1 MYLSQPRDIITLSPG
16 CSRRPAS
23 LHSYSAE
30 RERLSSST
38 SWVSDRSSIPSPASD
53 SSAACFSFSPHQAR
67 AQEMQPITR
76 STIGV
81 HGEPHALSLDRLK
94 FDATAVPEPSRPR
107 SRWMRSQHFQNVWD
121 SLDPG
126 TVDTRPPHPYTE
138 LIKLCILKRREGKLT
153 LNQLYRD
160 LEDKFAFFAS
170 SAKGKGWKNTLRH
183 NLSTQP
189 YFIKLDR
196 EHGQLGKGHYW
207 AYCPDLEKPTSLAQ
221 SSVVQLSSLWP
232 PSATSASASL
242 SDVATRGLS
251 SAGEWPMAPPLSP
264 PRLRPWT
271 SVERTRWET
280 HDGSRVRLE
289 RPQYL
294 DATMDARA
302 IDGAARRFSGPVLA
316 PRVARADP
324 VGLMRMRSATIAT
337 VPEPRRV
344 WPPPSSASSPESAR
358 ECLPS
363 LPALPQLPPTPPR
376 TSLGDYYLAH
386 PIARSRS

>member
-1 MYLSQPRDIITLSPG
+1 
-16 CSRRPAS
+16 
-23 LHSYSAE
+23 
-30 RERLSSST
+30 
-38 SWVSDRSSIPSPASD
+38 
-53 SSAACFSFSPHQAR
+53 
-67 AQEMQPITR
+67 
-76 STIGV
+76 
-81 HGEPHALSLDRLK
+81 
-94 FDATAVPEPSRPR
+94 
-107 SRWMRSQHFQNVWD
+107 
-121 SLDPG
+121 
-126 TVDTRPPHPYTE
+126 
-138 LIKLCILKRREGKLT
+138 
-153 LNQLYRD
+153 
-160 LEDKFAFFAS
+160 
-170 SAKGKGWKNTLRH
+170 
-183 NLSTQP
+183 
-189 YFIKLDR
+189 
-196 EHGQLGKGHYW
+196 
-207 AYCPDLEKPTSLAQ
+207 
-221 SSVVQLSSLWP
+221 
-232 PSATSASASL
+232 
-242 SDVATRGLS
+242 
-251 SAGEWPMAPPLSP
+251 MAPPLSP

>member
-1 MYLSQPRDIITLSPG
+1 
-16 CSRRPAS
+16 
-23 LHSYSAE
+23 
-30 RERLSSST
+30 
-38 SWVSDRSSIPSPASD
+38 
-53 SSAACFSFSPHQAR
+53 
-67 AQEMQPITR
+67 MQPITR
-76 STIGV
+76 PAVGV
-81 HGEPHALSLDRLK
+81 HGEPHGLPLDRLK
-94 FDATAVPEPSRPR
+94 FDATAVTEPSRPR

-170 SAKGKGWKNTLRH
+170 SAKGKGWKVSLLPTCLVQRCCMHTPDTFSHLAVGLQNTLRH

-251 SAGEWPMAPPLSP
+251 SAGEWSMAPPLSP

-271 SVERTRWET
+271 SVERSRWET

-302 IDGAARRFSGPVLA
+302 IDGAARRLSGPVLA

-344 WPPPSSASSPESAR
+344 WPPPSSASSPELTR

>member
-170 SAKGKGWKNTLRH
+170 SAKGKGWKVSLLPTCLFRRCCMHAPDTFSHLARRTRCATTCLR
-183 NLSTQP
+183 SRT
-189 YFIKLDR
+189 
-196 EHGQLGKGHYW
+196 
-207 AYCPDLEKPTSLAQ
+207 
-221 SSVVQLSSLWP
+221 LSSSTASTASWAR
-232 PSATSASASL
+232 ATTGHTVRILRS
-242 SDVATRGLS
+242 RR
-251 SAGEWPMAPPLSP
+251 
-264 PRLRPWT
+264 RLRRAPWC
-271 SVERTRWET
+271 S
-280 HDGSRVRLE
+280 SRRSGL
-289 RPQYL
+289 
-294 DATMDARA
+294 
-302 IDGAARRFSGPVLA
+302 RR
-316 PRVARADP
+316 
-324 VGLMRMRSATIAT
+324 
-337 VPEPRRV
+337 PRR
-344 WPPPSSASSPESAR
+344 R
-358 ECLPS
+358 
-363 LPALPQLPPTPPR
+363 R
-376 TSLGDYYLAH
+376 R
-386 PIARSRS
+386 RSQMWRRVV